1 MDKSSI
7 GINAGRVWQKLSESN
22 KRWEYEELKHA
33 LGLADRDLNAAIGWL
48 AREDKIQ
55 FYEDKIQFY
64 EDKAGHKDYLY
75 LEINYYIG

>member
-55 FYEDKIQFY
+55 FYEDK
-64 EDKAGHKDYLY
+64 AGHKDYLY
-75 LEINYYIG
+75 LEINYYIE

>member
-33 LGLADRDLNAAIGWL
+33 LGLADRDLNAAIGRGQDPIL
-48 AREDKIQ
+48 RGQ
-55 FYEDKIQFY
+55 
-64 EDKAGHKDYLY
+64 GRS
-75 LEINYYIG
+75 

>member
-33 LGLADRDLNAAIGWL
+33 LDLADRDLNAAIGRDRM
-48 AREDKIQ
+48 ARPRGQDPILRGQ
-55 FYEDKIQFY
+55 
-64 EDKAGHKDYLY
+64 GRS
-75 LEINYYIG
+75 

>member
-48 AREDKIQ
+48 AREDK
-55 FYEDKIQFY
+55 
-64 EDKAGHKDYLY
+64 AGHKDYLY